1 MRPQATRRRV
11 GRLLSIRTRCE
22 FPREPTVLGL
32 FRQLTP
38 EVQDQARAAY
48 RAFAVNPRH
57 PGLQFKRVSQA
68 RPVYSVRISRDHRA
82 VGLLQG
88 GGIVW
93 FWIGNHHDYD
103 RLLAGH

>member
-1 MRPQATRRRV
+1 MRSRAN
-11 GRLLSIRTRCE
+11 
-22 FPREPTVLGL
+22 PRFWEL
-32 FRQLTP
+32 FRQLP
-38 EVQDQARAAY
+38 AEVQDQARDAY
-48 RAFAVNPRH
+48 RTFTLNPRH

-88 GGIVW
+88 EGIIW

-103 RLLAGH
+103 RLLAGR